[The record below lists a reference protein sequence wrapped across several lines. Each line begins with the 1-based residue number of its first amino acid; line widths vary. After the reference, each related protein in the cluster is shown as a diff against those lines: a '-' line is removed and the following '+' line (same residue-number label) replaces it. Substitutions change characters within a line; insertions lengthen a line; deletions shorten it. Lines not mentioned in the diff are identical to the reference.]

1 MCMDYTG
8 LALFS
13 DLDGTLLNSQRQVSL
28 ENRRALEQFTAGGGL
43 FGVSTGRAPMNAL
56 HLLPKIP
63 INTWSVVLNGAE
75 AYHFGTGA
83 VAFPRLLP
91 KLRTAALIQWV
102 LEHLPQVNILLCSE
116 RRLFFLSPPHLADPD
131 FLASHQPCI
140 FSGLEVPW
148 REPWLEDFVR
158 RPPAAFGASGAA
170 GRGSRR
176 ERRDGTGIHLSHLSG
191 VSTPGRTQRPLSGG
205 FALPG
210 RFPATAHDRHRRLQ
224 QRCGASSGSRHRRR
238 RGQRPAGGQSRRRL
252 LHGIPQRQRHR
263 APHCKHP
270 PPNLS
275 RAGLASPSDQAWN
288 RAMYKAF
295 RMCLRSSLVSAWGGI
310 GRRAALRRTSRN
322 AARGRAPF
330 RERFLETACA
340 ASPVFQPHAGS
351 FFSLPGSSFQ

>member
-102 LEHLPQVNILLCSE
+102 LEHLPQVNILLGSE

-148 REPWLEDFVR
+148 REPWLKILFAAP
-158 RPPAAFGASGAA
+158 RPLL
-170 GRGSRR
+170 
-176 ERRDGTGIHLSHLSG
+176 ERLEQQAEESG
-191 VSTPGRTQRPLSGG
+191 VSEGTERVYTCPTYLEFLPKGVHKGRCLGDLRCLDVFRQRRMIAIGDYSNDVELLQEADIAVAVDN
-205 FALPG
+205 ALPEVK
-210 RFPATAHDRHRRLQ
+210 AVADYCTVSHNDSAIAHLI
-224 QRCGASSGSRHRRR
+224 AN
-238 RGQRPAGGQSRRRL
+238 
-252 LHGIPQRQRHR
+252 I
-263 APHCKHP
+263 
-270 PPNLS
+270 
-275 RAGLASPSDQAWN
+275 
-288 RAMYKAF
+288 
-295 RMCLRSSLVSAWGGI
+295 
-310 GRRAALRRTSRN
+310 
-322 AARGRAPF
+322 
-330 RERFLETACA
+330 
-340 ASPVFQPHAGS
+340 
-351 FFSLPGSSFQ
+351 LPRI